1 MGDVLVPEVWRCPP
15 ARPGWMGG
23 KRAAVGNLS
32 PLLPPSRVLRGGGHG
47 RATGMSQSWP
57 TRCIRVGCGARSVVD
72 RRQTLG
78 SSEGSHS
85 QSRRAACGVHSLHLP
100 AASEPESRSESVT
113 VGTAATPWAR
123 RPCKGPGVVTARG
136 SGRSDGWPGAVT
148 CDGPGP
154 AGPCRHRGVTGRP
167 GTGSGRRQN
176 VARPAGLAGTAGSLI
191 RLAGLGPVL
200 GSTSTSRAGM
210 RSEQLCIGRN
220 KTGMFNR
227 PKLESRTFGSKQLAN
242 TVSNTVSISLCATR
256 DQHPVSPN
264 L

>member
-148 CDGPGP
+148 CDGPRP
-154 AGPCRHRGVTGRP
+154 AGPCRPSHRPAGHRIWKTIERGTARRTGRDCRLPDQAGRP
-167 GTGSGRRQN
+167 G
-176 VARPAGLAGTAGSLI
+176 P
-191 RLAGLGPVL
+191 GLGLHVDQP
-200 GSTSTSRAGM
+200 SRHAV
-210 RSEQLCIGRN
+210 RTALQRQ
-220 KTGMFNR
+220 KQNR
-227 PKLESRTFGSKQLAN
+227 H
-242 TVSNTVSISLCATR
+242 V
-256 DQHPVSPN
+256 
-264 L
+264 